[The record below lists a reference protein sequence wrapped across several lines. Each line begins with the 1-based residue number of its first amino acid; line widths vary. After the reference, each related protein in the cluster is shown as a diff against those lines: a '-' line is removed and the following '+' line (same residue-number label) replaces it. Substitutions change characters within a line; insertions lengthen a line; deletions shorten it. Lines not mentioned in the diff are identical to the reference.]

1 MKPPL
6 TVNGLTLGYL
16 TLRNW
21 CELTQRWLAVR
32 QQEHEQALRR
42 AGAGAAEIA
51 RAAQDY
57 AGRKSAYGLLLEMCK
72 TYDGAMLILEC
83 AAQRAGVLPDALY
96 AALEGL
102 DPDHVAVLA
111 MRACGW
117 ELKAGEDASQGN
129 A

>member
-16 TLRNW
+16 CLRDW
-21 CELTQRWLAVR
+21 CELTQRWLATR
-32 QQEHEQALRR
+32 QQDHETALRR
-42 AGAGAAEIA
+42 SGATATEIAKAAEG
-51 RAAQDY
+51 Y

-72 TYDGAMLILEC
+72 TYDGACMILER
-83 AAQRAGVLPDALY
+83 AAQHGGILPDALH
-96 AALEGL
+96 AALGGI
-102 DPDHVAVLA
+102 DPDSVAVLA

-117 ELKAGEDASQGN
+117 EIKGGEGDPGN